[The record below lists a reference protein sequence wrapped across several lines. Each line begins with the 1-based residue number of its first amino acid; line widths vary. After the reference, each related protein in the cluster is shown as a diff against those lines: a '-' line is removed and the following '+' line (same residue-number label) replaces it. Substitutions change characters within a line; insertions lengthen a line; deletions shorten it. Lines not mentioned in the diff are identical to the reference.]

1 MKQPAR
7 LIEWPVS
14 VSSRRFVPPIKP
26 AEVYT
31 RKDVERWCAPS
42 EIRKAL
48 SYVTRVADLVIEPE
62 TITASVQGTASSPY
76 LVAVRFFRDIRGN
89 WTPYMECSCP
99 VGIGCKHAAATL
111 LAALEM
117 RADPNRLN
125 PRVLA
130 WIDEL
135 RGLSQAPSRK
145 NARPSSDQ
153 LFYLVSRNAQ
163 TGQAEV
169 RIRKGRMDDE
179 GAPAA
184 SASDWSN
191 IERTLVAPPSF
202 AAETDLQALRHL
214 WTQRPKGRDFTP
226 IPLTEKAPEAV
237 LEALS
242 ATGRC
247 FLVGSEGLLQL
258 SNGAKRQAKLGWKL
272 DARGKMLPHV
282 GDERGDLLVLP
293 GSPCCYLDAT
303 NGVWGKLESPV
314 PATVLQHLL
323 ALPPLGKR
331 DRAVVADALREL
343 APEVPE
349 PEQDP
354 EDSLRRL
361 ADGPHP
367 GLRIGS
373 LPVWSIGHY
382 RNYSH
387 RYDIGTFDYAQPVFR
402 YGEVELV
409 ANDTRSFF
417 TLATGETVRV
427 VRDATLEQALLA
439 RLAET
444 GLKPVP
450 GHALQLRNSAPHPEA
465 MMGLAREEDW
475 PAFMAGDAHALIRE
489 GWRLE
494 VPPGFRHRRLAVE
507 HWHAD
512 VNEDEDGWFSLDLGI
527 TVEGR
532 RLPLAPLLSALFARD
547 ARWLNPARLEKIDDD
562 EAIELLLPE
571 GDTVHAPAGRIK
583 PLARTLID
591 LFDRSE
597 NIELRL
603 PPQDA
608 QRVNALADDENWL
621 FHGPD
626 RLAAL
631 AERLLR
637 AGQPTAAKIPKG
649 FKLKLRPYQLEGLG
663 WLQYLREQNLAGILA
678 DDMGLGKTA
687 QTLAHLLTEKQAG
700 RMDRPSLIV
709 LPTSLVFNW
718 QREAELCAPALKVLA
733 LHGPQRAEHF
743 GELADYDVV
752 LSTYPL
758 LWRDAEVLGA
768 QSWHCLILDEAQTV
782 KNAASRAAETIR
794 TLDAR
799 HRLCLTG
806 TPLENHLG
814 ELWSQFDFLLPGF
827 LGRSAD
833 FTRTWRTPIEK
844 HGDSLR
850 RELLARRVKP
860 FILRR
865 RKEEVAT
872 ELPPKTIVVR
882 SVELDSTQRDLYET
896 VRATVDAAVQRE
908 IAAKGFQRSQI
919 AILDALLKLRQ
930 VCCDPR
936 LLKSEAARKVKTS
949 AKLDLL
955 NDMLPGLV
963 SEGRRILI
971 FSQFTAMLDLIE
983 ASLAKL
989 KIEHLRLDGST
1000 MDRETPVRR
1009 FQAGEVPIFLISLKA
1024 GGVGLNLTAAD
1035 TVIHFDPWWNP
1046 AAENQATD
1054 RAHRLG
1060 QTKNVFVYKLVVAG
1074 SIEEKILALQQKKA
1088 ELAAGILGEHE
1099 AGEVKFGAEELA
1111 ALLAPLP

>member
-1 MKQPAR
+1 MN
-7 LIEWPVS
+7 
-14 VSSRRFVPPIKP
+14 PIKP

-42 EIRKAL
+42 EIRKAQD
-48 SYVTRVADLVIEPE
+48 YVARVADLAIEADS
-62 TITASVQGTASSPY
+62 ITAAVQGTAAQPY
-76 LVAVRFFRDIRGN
+76 LVAIRFFRDIRGN

-99 VGIGCKHAAATL
+99 VGLGCKHAAATL

-130 WIDEL
+130 WIEAL
-135 RGLSQAPSRK
+135 RSIKQTPPRK
-145 NARPSSDQ
+145 ASKANSEM
-153 LFYLVSRNAQ
+153 LFYLLSHNAQ

-169 RIRKGRMDDE
+169 RMRKGKMDEE
-179 GAPAA
+179 GAPSA
-184 SASDWSN
+184 SASDWNN

-202 AAETDLQALRHL
+202 VSESDLQALRQI
-214 WTQRPKGRDFTP
+214 WTQRPKGRDWTP
-226 IPLTEKAPEAV
+226 IPLTDKAPEAT
-237 LEALS
+237 LRALS

-247 FLVGSEGLLQL
+247 FLIGSEGLLQL
-258 SNGAKRQAKLGWKL
+258 SKGAVREAKLDWRL
-272 DARGKMLPHV
+272 DARGKMRPHL
-282 GDERGDLLVLP
+282 GDERNDLQVIP
-293 GSPCCYLDAT
+293 GSPCCYIDAA
-303 NGVWGKLESPV
+303 NGVWGRLESAV
-314 PATVLQHLL
+314 PAPVLQHLL

-331 DRAVVADALREL
+331 DRSIVAEALREL
-343 APEVPE
+343 APEVPS
-349 PEQDP
+349 PDQDP
-354 EDSLRRL
+354 EATLRQI

-367 GLRIGS
+367 VLRIGS
-373 LPVWSIGHY
+373 VPVWSIGHY
-382 RNYSH
+382 RDYSH
-387 RYDIGTFDYAQPVFR
+387 RYDIGTFDYAQTFFR
-402 YGEVELV
+402 YGEVELITG
-409 ANDTRSFF
+409 DTHAFF
-417 TLATGETVRV
+417 TLASGETVRV
-427 VRDATLEQALLA
+427 VRDEAVEQSFLA
-439 RLAET
+439 RLAAA
-444 GLKPVP
+444 GFKPVP
-450 GHALQLRNSAPHPEA
+450 VHALQLRNSAPHPAA
-465 MMGLAREEDW
+465 MMGLASEQDW
-475 PAFMAGDAHALIRE
+475 PEFMAAGARELIEE
-489 GWRLE
+489 GWKIE

-507 HWHAD
+507 SWHAD
-512 VNEDEDGWFSLDLGI
+512 VDEEENGWFSLDLGI

-547 ARWLNPARLEKIDDD
+547 SRWLDPDRLNRIDDA
-562 EAIELLLPE
+562 ENIELLLPE
-571 GDTVHAPAGRIK
+571 GDVVHAQAGRIK

-591 LFDRSE
+591 LFDSSDKV
-597 NIELRL
+597 ELRL
-603 PPQDA
+603 PPEDA
-608 QRVNALADDENWL
+608 QRVRALAEDGNWL

-626 RLAAL
+626 SLAAL
-631 AERLLR
+631 ADRLLR
-637 AGQPTAAKIPKG
+637 AGSPSAVPAPEG
-649 FKLKLRPYQLEGLG
+649 FALNLRPYQLEGLG

-687 QTLAHLLTEKQAG
+687 QTLAHLLTEKLAG

-718 QREAELCAPALKVLA
+718 RREAQLCAPALKVLA
-733 LHGPQRAEHF
+733 LHGPQRAAHF
-743 GELADYDVV
+743 AEIADFDVV
-752 LSTYPL
+752 LTTYPL
-758 LWRDAEVLGA
+758 IWRDAEVLA
-768 QSWHCLILDEAQTV
+768 EQRWHCLILDEAQTV

-794 TLDAR
+794 TIDAR

-833 FTRTWRTPIEK
+833 FSRTWRTPIEK

-882 SVELDSTQRDLYET
+882 SVELDSAQRDLYET
-896 VRATVDAAVQRE
+896 VRATVDETVQRT

-936 LLKSEAARKVKTS
+936 LLKSETARKVKAS
-949 AKLDLL
+949 AKIELL
-955 NDMLPGLV
+955 GDMLPGLV
-963 SEGRRILI
+963 AEGRRILL

-983 ASLAKL
+983 AELAKL
-989 KIEHLRLDGST
+989 KIAHLRLDGST
-1000 MDRETPVRR
+1000 TDRETPVRR
-1009 FQAGEVPIFLISLKA
+1009 FQAGEAPVFLISLKA

-1054 RAHRLG
+1054 RAHRIG

-1088 ELAAGILGEHE
+1088 ELAAGILGEHQ

-1111 ALLAPLP
+1111 ALLAPMP